1 MNNISWIDP
10 CICSITSA
18 ILKEGR
24 DILFNLYKNIKGI
37 LSCWENF
44 WYVKTDSLVIPN
56 HFWIF
61 PNSTS
66 NPPKFPKNYF
76 FLVRNSTQMALTA
89 PLFPLNWCQRLQ
101 NQNQKSVN
109 DSKIWIKLVSMTP
122 KSGSNWRQ
130 RLQNLDQISV
140 NSKFRKYLEP
150 LTPIWYRFWSR
161 WP

>member
-1 MNNISWIDP
+1 MDEVKLRLKPIS
-10 CICSITSA
+10 A
-18 ILKEGR
+18 HLIL
-24 DILFNLYKNIKGI
+24 KGI
-37 LSCWENF
+37 LSCWGNF
-44 WYVKTDSLVIPN
+44 WYVKTGSLVIPN
-56 HFWIF
+56 QFLIF

-109 DSKIWIKLVSMTP
+109 NSKIWIKLVSMTP
-122 KSGSNWRQ
+122 KSGSNWCQ
-130 RLQNLDQISV
+130 WIQNLDQISV
-140 NSKFRKYLEP
+140 NSKFRKYLEL

-161 WP
+161 WH

>member
-1 MNNISWIDP
+1 MLDFFIFCFVAW
-10 CICSITSA
+10 
-18 ILKEGR
+18 
-24 DILFNLYKNIKGI
+24 LFDFLLFKGI
-37 LSCWENF
+37 LSCLENF
-44 WYVKTDSLVIPN
+44 FYVKTDSLVIPN

-61 PNSTS
+61 PNSTC

-109 DSKIWIKLVSMTP
+109 NSKIWIELVSMTP
-122 KSGSNWRQ
+122 KSGSNWCQ

-140 NSKFRKYLEP
+140 NNSKICTKLVWTAP
-150 LTPIWYRFWSR
+150 NIDGTWS
-161 WP
+161 WH